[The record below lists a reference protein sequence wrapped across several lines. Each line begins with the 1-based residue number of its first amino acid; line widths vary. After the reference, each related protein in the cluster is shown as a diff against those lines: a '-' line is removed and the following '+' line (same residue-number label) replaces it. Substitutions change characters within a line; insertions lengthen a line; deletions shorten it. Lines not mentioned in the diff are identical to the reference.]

1 MAKAADHFTKPRRC
15 YTAGVLFEITKRGEM
30 KRLILLIALLVT
42 GCQAVDWQPYAALYP
57 TAATTQTPTDQA
69 NPTQDPQSS
78 CIVTAAQSL
87 NLRAGA
93 SINHAVVDWLAAG
106 DLLTRTGNQR
116 GAWIEVITPA
126 GLRGWV
132 NSDYCKN
139 EVTK

>member
-1 MAKAADHFTKPRRC
+1 
-15 YTAGVLFEITKRGEM
+15 M
-30 KRLILLIALLVT
+30 KRLLILIALFVT
-42 GCQAVDWQPYAALYP
+42 GCQAGDWQPYAALYP
-57 TAATTQTPTDQA
+57 TAAANPTPTEQA
-69 NPTQDPQSS
+69 NPAQDQRSS

-93 SINHAVVDWLAAG
+93 GVKHAVIDWLTAG

-116 GAWIEVITPA
+116 GAWVEVITPA

-132 NSDYCKN
+132 YSDYC